1 MVMVVE
7 VTCSREGSNGTSWL
21 ASCSVSDYKYNKRRM
36 QMRLSVKDC
45 IETQIERRRRGR
57 RRIYIIT
64 NGVCGFLSVFAG
76 FT

>member
-1 MVMVVE
+1 
-7 VTCSREGSNGTSWL
+7 
-21 ASCSVSDYKYNKRRM
+21 
-36 QMRLSVKDC
+36 MRLSAKDC